1 MVLSEVVVDIVGPEQ
16 EARFQEWMQAHHYLG
31 ALPKIG
37 HTLWYVAHRHG
48 AWLALA
54 VFSAAALK
62 CGARDRWVGWDFRTQ
77 YGRLH
82 LVANNTRLL
91 VLPGPRRRNLGSRV
105 LGLCARR
112 IVRDWPARFG
122 HRLVLLETFVD
133 PSRFVGTVYRA
144 ANWRLVG
151 HTRGFR
157 RRGDGYDE
165 ASTPKHVFVY
175 PLVRNVHRLLSGAI
189 LAPDLHKGVPKTM
202 LSATEMR
209 SLPECFTDI
218 DDPRTRAG
226 RRHSLSCI
234 LALASAATL
243 CGARGYK
250 AIGEWVDALGH
261 KALERFGVRRR
272 NGVRSPPCRS
282 TIRNLLIRVDPEQL
296 DRALQRWHHQ
306 HGGHDSALAIDGKTL
321 RNAIDNDGTQA
332 HVMSVVGH
340 RTKAT
345 YTQKKSAS
353 SPAPTTKPNA
363 PTRSAPS
370 SRCSTNS
377 TPSPAKPSPPT
388 LC

>member
-1 MVLSEVVVDIVGPEQ
+1 MALSEVVVDIVGPER
-16 EARFQEWMQAHHYLG
+16 EARFQELMQAHHYLG

-37 HTLWYVAHRHG
+37 QTLWYVAHRHG
-48 AWLALA
+48 TWLALA

-62 CGARDRWVGWDFRTQ
+62 CRARDRWVGWDFRRQ

-91 VLPGPRRRNLGSRV
+91 VLPGPRVRNLGSRV

-133 PSRFVGTVYRA
+133 PSRFAGTVYRA
-144 ANWRLVG
+144 ANWRMVG

-157 RRGDGYDE
+157 RRGHGYGE
-165 ASTPKHVFVY
+165 ASTPKCVFVY
-175 PLVRNVHRLLSGAI
+175 PLVRDVHRQLSGPTLDPT
-189 LAPDLHKGVPKTM
+189 LAKGAPKTM
-202 LSATEMR
+202 LSAAQMR
-209 SLPECFTDI
+209 SLPEYFADI

-234 LALASAATL
+234 LALATAATL

-272 NGVRSPPCRS
+272 SGVRKPPCRS
-282 TIRNLLIRVDPEQL
+282 TIRSVLIRVDPAQL

-306 HGGHDSALAIDGKTL
+306 HGAPDEALAIDGKTL
-321 RNAIDNDGTQA
+321 RNAIDDDGKQA

-340 RTKAT
+340 DTKAT
-345 YTQKKSAS
+345 YTQ
-353 SPAPTTKPNA
+353 
-363 PTRSAPS
+363 
-370 SRCSTNS
+370 NS
-377 TPSPAKPSPPT
+377 HDRGVPHTPPVM
-388 LC
+388 

>member
-1 MVLSEVVVDIVGPEQ
+1 MALSEVAIDIVGSEH
-16 EARFQEWMQAHHYLG
+16 EARFQQLMQAHHYLG

-37 HTLWYVAHRHG
+37 QTLWYVAHRHG
-48 AWLALA
+48 VWLALA

-62 CGARDRWVGWDFRTQ
+62 CRARDRWVGWDFRTQ

-91 VLPGPRRRNLGSRV
+91 VLPGPRVRNLGSRV

-133 PSRFVGTVYRA
+133 PARFRGTVYRA
-144 ANWRLVG
+144 ANWHMVG

-157 RRGDGYDE
+157 RRGSGYSE

-175 PLVRNVHRLLSGAI
+175 PLVRNVHRQLSGAI
-189 LAPDLHKGVPKTM
+189 LAPGLHKGAPKTM
-202 LSATEMR
+202 LSAAQMR

-226 RRHSLSCI
+226 RRHSLSSI

-261 KALERFGVRRR
+261 KALERFAVRRR

-321 RNAIDNDGTQA
+321 RNAIDDDGTQA

-345 YTQKKSAS
+345 YTQKKSG
-353 SPAPTTKPNA
+353 
-363 PTRSAPS
+363 
-370 SRCSTNS
+370 
-377 TPSPAKPSPPT
+377 
-388 LC
+388 

>member
-1 MVLSEVVVDIVGPEQ
+1 
-16 EARFQEWMQAHHYLG
+16 MQAHHYLG

-37 HTLWYVAHRHG
+37 QTLWYVAHRHG
-48 AWLALA
+48 TWLALA

-62 CGARDRWVGWDFRTQ
+62 CRARDRWVGWDFRRQ

-91 VLPGPRRRNLGSRV
+91 VLPGPRVRNLGSRV

-112 IVRDWPARFG
+112 IVRDWPTRFG

-133 PSRFVGTVYRA
+133 PARFQGTVYRA
-144 ANWRLVG
+144 ANWRMVG

-157 RRGDGYDE
+157 RRGHGYDE
-165 ASTPKHVFVY
+165 ASTPKCVFVY
-175 PLVRNVHRLLSGAI
+175 PLVRDVHRQLSGPTLDPT
-189 LAPDLHKGVPKTM
+189 LAKGAAKTM
-202 LSATEMR
+202 LSAAQMR

-272 NGVRSPPCRS
+272 SGVRKPPCRS
-282 TIRNLLIRVDPEQL
+282 TIRSVLIRVDPAQL
-296 DRALQRWHHQ
+296 DAALGRWHHQ
-306 HGGHDSALAIDGKTL
+306 HGAPDEALAIDGKTL
-321 RNAIDNDGTQA
+321 RNAIDDDGKQA

-340 RTKAT
+340 DTKAT
-345 YTQKKSAS
+345 HTQNS
-353 SPAPTTKPNA
+353 S
-363 PTRSAPS
+363 
-370 SRCSTNS
+370 STS
-377 TPSPAKPSPPT
+377 G
-388 LC
+388 